1 MADLHELVE
10 LLRADSHRTCVH
22 DAPCTSHSVDFD
34 ALQRLADDTSVAVH
48 VAVMVEPYLS
58 FVVDGRKRI
67 ESRLTKNRIAPFGR
81 AASGDIV
88 LFKRSG
94 GPITAVAFVG
104 RVLHRETRSSE
115 EVGVLASRYADGL
128 SYEVGYADSK
138 RDARYATLLWL
149 RDVTTL
155 QVPLALKKRGRQ
167 SWVTVE
173 PTDRRVVVGDDVD
186 QQPAL
191 F

>member
-1 MADLHELVE
+1 MTDLHELID
-10 LLRADSHRTCVH
+10 LLRADSHRTCVR
-22 DAPCTSHSVDFD
+22 DAPCVSHAIDFD
-34 ALQRLADDTSVAVH
+34 ALQRLADDISAAVH

-58 FVVDGRKRI
+58 FVVDGRKHI

-88 LFKRSG
+88 FFKRSG
-94 GPITAVAFVG
+94 GPISAVAFVD
-104 RVLHRETRSSE
+104 RVLNRETRSSD
-115 EVGVLASRYADGL
+115 EVVMLASQYADGL
-128 SYEVGYADSK
+128 SYELGYADSK

-149 RDVTTL
+149 RDVTKL
-155 QVPLALKKRGRQ
+155 EEPLALTKRGRQ

-173 PTDRRVVVGDDVD
+173 PTDRRVIVGDDVD